1 LKEELRKKLEA
12 MGKPREPTTE
22 PPNEIQMKVLDLFRH
37 ASFNLLDAE
46 KVVEDLLK
54 HRDWWTAVWPSPGRI
69 FDLIPLRDI
78 ADGILNVD
86 TLYIIPAKGKER
98 EIEALAKSWQADE
111 VEWLSEEECSE
122 RLGMFPAE
130 TEVLRVWWD

>member
-1 LKEELRKKLEA
+1 LKRFEEI
-12 MGKPREPTTE
+12 GKPKEPTTE
-22 PPNEIQMKVLDLFRH
+22 PPNEIQLKVLDLIRH
-37 ASFNLLDAE
+37 VRSNLFNGE
-46 KVVEDLLK
+46 KVVKDLLK
-54 HRDWWTAVWPSPGRI
+54 NRDWWTAVWFSSGRMS
-69 FDLIPLRDI
+69 DLIPLRDI